1 MLFVRNTKV
10 LSNSLCSFTQNDQ
23 SASGSILQWA
33 NKGDLVI
40 RDMGYFAMDTFE
52 KLIKADIH
60 FLSRLK
66 YGVKLYDRQGNEIAL
81 NVLLK
86 GNKAVDQWVYI
97 GVEKKVWIRLVML
110 PVAAEQRAQRV
121 RKVKHDR
128 DKRLNHSR
136 QYYQWLGYSVYITTV
151 EKQVWTPKEV
161 AKAYSVRWQIEI
173 IFKSWKMGFHL
184 QDILHEGCTN
194 EQRVRVSIFLMLLF
208 ICLFMQKIYVH
219 YKTSIEGT
227 GEKLISLM
235 KLSVFICNNLKEIFS
250 LPDKHLKELI
260 ARHCCY
266 DKRSDRINMTDLYQQ
281 YKN

>member
-1 MLFVRNTKV
+1 M
-10 LSNSLCSFTQNDQ
+10 
-23 SASGSILQWA
+23 
-33 NKGDLVI
+33 
-40 RDMGYFAMDTFE
+40 
-52 KLIKADIH
+52 
-60 FLSRLK
+60 
-66 YGVKLYDRQGNEIAL
+66 
-81 NVLLK
+81 
-86 GNKAVDQWVYI
+86 
-97 GVEKKVWIRLVML
+97 
-110 PVAAEQRAQRV
+110 
-121 RKVKHDR
+121 
-128 DKRLNHSR
+128 
-136 QYYQWLGYSVYITTV
+136 
-151 EKQVWTPKEV
+151 WTPKEV

>member
-1 MLFVRNTKV
+1 LYSIAIVKAFNFLLFVRNTKV

-161 AKAYSVRWQIEI
+161 AKAYSVRSVE
-173 IFKSWKMGFHL
+173 
-184 QDILHEGCTN
+184 
-194 EQRVRVSIFLMLLF
+194 
-208 ICLFMQKIYVH
+208 
-219 YKTSIEGT
+219 KTSLGKTFPEDYWHEFKEQNCIQ
-227 GEKLISLM
+227 
-235 KLSVFICNNLKEIFS
+235 LKMF
-250 LPDKHLKELI
+250 
-260 ARHCCY
+260 
-266 DKRSDRINMTDLYQQ
+266 
-281 YKN
+281 